1 MNKNFH
7 VMASKL
13 AKLGTDIDPYDFM
26 DQYQDVDELIL
37 QIEKDLQNEK
47 RREGIRQFL
56 ASFIEEADESDAAEQ
71 REFSRRAAAL
81 LKEF

>member
-1 MNKNFH
+1 MKDVH
-7 VMASKL
+7 LVAAKL
-13 AKLGTDIDPYDFM
+13 AELGADIDPYDFL
-26 DQYQDVDELIL
+26 DQYQGIDELVL